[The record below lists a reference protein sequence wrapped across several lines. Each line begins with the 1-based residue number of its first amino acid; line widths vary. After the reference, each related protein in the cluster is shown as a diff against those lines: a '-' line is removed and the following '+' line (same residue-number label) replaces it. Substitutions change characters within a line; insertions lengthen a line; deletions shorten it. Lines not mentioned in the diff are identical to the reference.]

1 MSTEMDAFARN
12 QTFELVARKPHQN
25 IVGCRWIY
33 KNKFWPN
40 VEHRTC
46 KSRLVAK
53 GYNQQYG
60 RDYTITFS
68 PVIKSTTIHIILDIT
83 VACSWPIQQLDVNN
97 AFLQG
102 TLSEE
107 VYMEQ
112 PPGFVDPH
120 KPSHV
125 CRLKKAVYGLKQAPR
140 AWYMELKTFLL
151 ALGFKNSLADTSM
164 FVLRNG
170 NEVVYLLVYV
180 DDILITGNSK
190 PAITRVLKL
199 LADRF
204 SVKDAEDLN
213 YFLGIEAHR
222 TAKGLHLCQRK
233 YILDVLQQFN
243 INDAKPVSTPMA
255 SSPKLTLTSG
265 AALSDPTPFWKLFE
279 SLQYL
284 QFTRP
289 DIAYA
294 VNRLSQFMHRPTDA
308 HWQATKRILRY
319 LQATPEHGLYFSTNN
334 PLRLHAFSDADW
346 AGDSDDYVSTNA
358 HIVYLGRTPVSWS
371 SKKQSGVAR
380 LSTEAEYRSVAN
392 TSAEIR
398 WICNL
403 LTELGIDISSPPV
416 IYCDNLGATF
426 LCHNQVFHSRMKHV
440 ALDYH
445 FIRGQIQHGM
455 LRVSHVNTRDQLADA
470 LTKPLPRSRF
480 QELCNK
486 IGVITTPP
494 S

>member
-199 LADRF
+199 FADRF

-222 TAKGLHLCQRK
+222 TAK
-233 YILDVLQQFN
+233 
-243 INDAKPVSTPMA
+243 
-255 SSPKLTLTSG
+255 
-265 AALSDPTPFWKLFE
+265 
-279 SLQYL
+279 
-284 QFTRP
+284 
-289 DIAYA
+289 
-294 VNRLSQFMHRPTDA
+294 
-308 HWQATKRILRY
+308 
-319 LQATPEHGLYFSTNN
+319 
-334 PLRLHAFSDADW
+334 
-346 AGDSDDYVSTNA
+346 
-358 HIVYLGRTPVSWS
+358 
-371 SKKQSGVAR
+371 
-380 LSTEAEYRSVAN
+380 
-392 TSAEIR
+392 
-398 WICNL
+398 
-403 LTELGIDISSPPV
+403 
-416 IYCDNLGATF
+416 
-426 LCHNQVFHSRMKHV
+426 
-440 ALDYH
+440 
-445 FIRGQIQHGM
+445 
-455 LRVSHVNTRDQLADA
+455 
-470 LTKPLPRSRF
+470 
-480 QELCNK
+480 
-486 IGVITTPP
+486 
-494 S
+494 